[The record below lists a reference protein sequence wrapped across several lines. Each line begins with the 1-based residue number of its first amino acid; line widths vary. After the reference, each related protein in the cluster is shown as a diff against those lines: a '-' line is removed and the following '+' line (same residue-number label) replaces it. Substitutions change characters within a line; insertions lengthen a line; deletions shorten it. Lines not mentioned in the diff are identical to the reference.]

1 MKKLLTMAVTLIM
14 LAVSMICRAQ
24 TGDASNFVGLWETI
38 DPDDGSHQILSITDN
53 GDGAFKLLIYDTYFN
68 SCNGGRGLVQGTGK
82 VSAEGTLKSDDF
94 TITCF
99 ENEDTETASV
109 IFSRNS
115 DGTLTRTSAA
125 SFFSLKIY
133 HQTSK

>member
-1 MKKLLTMAVTLIM
+1 MKNIIVMAVALFM
-14 LAVSMICRAQ
+14 LAASIISRAQ
-24 TGDASNFVGLWETI
+24 AGDASNFVGLWETI
-38 DPDDGSHQILSITDN
+38 DPDDGSHQVLSITHN

-115 DGTLTRTSAA
+115 DGTLTRTSTA
-125 SFFSLKIY
+125 SFFPLKIY